1 MFGGNWSFHSNF
13 QNGQFIFTTT
23 LVVKCLGKWFWQ
35 KVSNYVDWVLYRFW
49 IHQLHQ
55 SSIKIGMHLLSLL
68 LGFETCMLY
77 KLFETIINYERY
89 IIEINCAQVYI
100 VFFITQG
107 NVTYFSQHKI
117 GFLSII
123 YSVKYPSWSQCY

>member
-13 QNGQFIFTTT
+13 RNGQFIFTTA
-23 LVVKCLGKWFWQ
+23 LVVNCLGKWFWQ
-35 KVSNYVDWVLYRFW
+35 KVSNYVCWVFQ

-77 KLFETIINYERY
+77 KLFETIINHERY

-117 GFLSII
+117 GFLSIM
-123 YSVKYPSWSQCY
+123 YSVKYLSWSQCH